1 MKYQRVAILAGIIT
15 VACSGFAHAAGPVRV
30 PASLTEAQP
39 ASSTMKVVDVRVA
52 PAQPRRGEIVVVSD
66 IATPSARGTWSE
78 APAKRESFYSNAAG
92 QASEAKP
99 LPGALWLFGSALL
112 VFIGIS
118 ARRRF

>member
-1 MKYQRVAILAGIIT
+1 MNNARAAVLAGIAT
-15 VACSGFAHAAGPVRV
+15 LAFSGFAHAAGPLRA
-30 PASLTEAQP
+30 PAPVQEAQQ
-39 ASSTMKVVDVRVA
+39 ASSAMPVINGSTAR
-52 PAQPRRGEIVVVSD
+52 PRRAELVVVSD
-66 IATPSARGTWSE
+66 VAGPSARSTWTE

-92 QASEAKP
+92 TAPEAAP

>member
-1 MKYQRVAILAGIIT
+1 MNNARVAVLAGIIT
-15 VACSGFAHAAGPVRV
+15 VACSSFAHAAGPVRA
-30 PASLTEAQP
+30 PAALTEAQP
-39 ASSTMKVVDVRVA
+39 ISSTMKVIDARVA

-66 IATPSARGTWSE
+66 IAAASARGAFSE
-78 APAKRESFYSNAAG
+78 APAKRESFYSNVAG
-92 QASEAKP
+92 QASEATP

>member
-1 MKYQRVAILAGIIT
+1 MNNSRIAVLAGILT
-15 VACSGFAHAAGPVRV
+15 LACSGFAHAAGPVRA
-30 PASLTEAQP
+30 PALTEAQP
-39 ASSTMKVVDVRVA
+39 ASSTMKVIDGRVA
-52 PAQPRRGEIVVVSD
+52 PAQARRGEIVVVSD
-66 IATPSARGTWSE
+66 IAAPSARSAWSE

-92 QASEAKP
+92 QTSEATP